1 LRQSTIARM
10 TVYTIA
16 SLEQTI
22 LENADWHETGSV
34 SKAKAFATAIDRLL
48 FLSPESSSDQGTS
61 LSLGRAT
68 WEKRRDA
75 ALEFIAAASA
85 NNRSTLFL
93 SVGQQFRR

>member
-1 LRQSTIARM
+1 M

-22 LENADWHETGSV
+22 LDNADWHETGSV

-61 LSLGRAT
+61 ISLGRGV
-68 WEKRRDA
+68 WEARRDA
-75 ALEFIAAASA
+75 ALRFIAAASPGSS
-85 NNRSTLFL
+85 STLHL
-93 SVGQQFRR
+93 GVGLQFRR